1 MKTEEKTGINT
12 VELEESG
19 VLSIPRVLL
28 SAAGIPTDGNLVI
41 ETVPGVILI
50 GPNDPVRMV
59 CRPLMEVFEQLGIAE
74 KEVEAMTGREEGL
87 DEQTDL

>member
-12 VELEESG
+12 MELEENG

-28 SAAGIPTDGNLVI
+28 SAAGIPTDGNRVI

-50 GPNDPVRMV
+50 GPKDPMRMV

-74 KEVEAMTGREEGL
+74 KEVEAMMGREGGIG
-87 DEQTDL
+87 

>member
-12 VELEESG
+12 MELEESG
-19 VLSIPRVLL
+19 VLSIPSVLL
-28 SAAGIPTDGNLVI
+28 SVAGIPTDGNLVI

-50 GPNDPVRMV
+50 GTNDPVRMV
-59 CRPLMEVFEQLGIAE
+59 CRPLMEVFEQLGIVE